1 MEGRIR
7 GSFYPGLHSKFEASL
22 GHCEILAPQKKKEEK
37 EEEEIVIKSLS
48 LGWFVLIHVH

>member
-1 MEGRIR
+1 VEGRIR